1 MVSSSGRGRQS
12 ENINTSCIYQMLPLS
27 QVLGRA
33 LRRGEGRRSNTSLRR
48 SWSRGIKKVKTHL
61 VKFQEQ
67 SDQGHGAVQ
76 SS

>member
-1 MVSSSGRGRQS
+1 MVSSFGRGRQS
-12 ENINTSCIYQMLPLS
+12 ENINTSCIYRVLPLS
-27 QVLGRA
+27 QVLGWA
-33 LRRGEGRRSNTSLRR
+33 PRRGEGRKNNTGLRR